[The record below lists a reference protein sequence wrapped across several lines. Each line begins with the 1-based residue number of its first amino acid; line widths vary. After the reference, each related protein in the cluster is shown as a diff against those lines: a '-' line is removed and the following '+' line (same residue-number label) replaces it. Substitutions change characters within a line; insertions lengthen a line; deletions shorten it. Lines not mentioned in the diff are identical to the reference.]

1 MSDRIEALLETLR
14 ARFRPDAPTRDLAEF
29 LAGEGV
35 EGRQIAEIVRRFRA
49 GAPGAAGATE
59 AAAGAA
65 TPAARPGA
73 TERQPPV
80 RVLGPHEWGRFTPE
94 AWGRLLALN
103 GTGAL
108 STGEFERLIERA
120 LEMGEG
126 RVDLPGLRALLDG
139 IGLGD
144 AEADPTTTIH

>member
-1 MSDRIEALLETLR
+1 MSDRIEALLESLR

-29 LAGEGV
+29 LAGEGADGG
-35 EGRQIAEIVRRFRA
+35 EIAEIVRRFRA
-49 GAPGAAGATE
+49 GERSAAPPAGAPRSGTS
-59 AAAGAA
+59 
-65 TPAARPGA
+65 
-73 TERQPPV
+73 ERRPPV

-94 AWGRLLALN
+94 AWGRLLALG

-108 STGEFERLIERA
+108 TTGEFERLIERA
-120 LEMGEG
+120 LELGEG

-144 AEADPTTTIH
+144 AEADAATTIH

>member
-1 MSDRIEALLETLR
+1 MSDRIEALLESLR
-14 ARFRPDAPTRDLAEF
+14 ARFRPDAPTQDLAEF

-35 EGRQIAEIVRRFRA
+35 DGGEIAEIVRRFRA
-49 GAPGAAGATE
+49 GERPAAPPAAGA
-59 AAAGAA
+59 
-65 TPAARPGA
+65 PRPGS
-73 TERQPPV
+73 TERRPPV

-94 AWGRLLALN
+94 AWGRLLALS
-103 GTGAL
+103 GTGVL
-108 STGEFERLIERA
+108 TTGEFERLIERA

-144 AEADPTTTIH
+144 AEADAATTIH

>member
-1 MSDRIEALLETLR
+1 MSDRIEALLESLR

-35 EGRQIAEIVRRFRA
+35 DGGEIAEIVRRFRA
-49 GAPGAAGATE
+49 GERPAAPP
-59 AAAGAA
+59 AAGAA
-65 TPAARPGA
+65 TPGTPGRR
-73 TERQPPV
+73 TPV

-94 AWGRLLALN
+94 AWGRLLALS

-108 STGEFERLIERA
+108 TTGEFERLIERA

-144 AEADPTTTIH
+144 AEADSATTIH

>member
-1 MSDRIEALLETLR
+1 MSDRIEALLESLR

-35 EGRQIAEIVRRFRA
+35 EQGEIAEIVRRFRA
-49 GAPGAAGATE
+49 GAAAIAPTGAAAR
-59 AAAGAA
+59 AGAA
-65 TPAARPGA
+65 
-73 TERQPPV
+73 ERRPPV
-80 RVLGPHEWGRFTPE
+80 RVLGPHEWGRFTPD
-94 AWGRLLALN
+94 AWGRLLAL
-103 GTGAL
+103 GASGAL
-108 STGEFERLIERA
+108 TTGEFERLIERA

-144 AEADPTTTIH
+144 AEADPATTIH

>member
-1 MSDRIEALLETLR
+1 MSDRIEALLESLR

-35 EGRQIAEIVRRFRA
+35 DGGEIAEIVRRFRA
-49 GAPGAAGATE
+49 GERPAPPPDG
-59 AAAGAA
+59 
-65 TPAARPGA
+65 AARPGA
-73 TERQPPV
+73 VERRPPV

-94 AWGRLLALN
+94 AWGRLLAL
-103 GTGAL
+103 GATGAL
-108 STGEFERLIERA
+108 TTGEFERLIERA

-144 AEADPTTTIH
+144 AEADSATTIH

>member
-1 MSDRIEALLETLR
+1 MSDRIEALLESLR

-35 EGRQIAEIVRRFRA
+35 ERGEIAEIVRRFRA
-49 GAPGAAGATE
+49 GEPP
-59 AAAGAA
+59 AA
-65 TPAARPGA
+65 TSDDAARPT
-73 TERQPPV
+73 TERRSPV
-80 RVLGPHEWGRFTPE
+80 RVLGPHEWGRFTPD
-94 AWGRLLALN
+94 AWGRLLALSA
-103 GTGAL
+103 TGAL
-108 STGEFERLIERA
+108 TTGEFERLIERA

-144 AEADPTTTIH
+144 AEADAATTIH